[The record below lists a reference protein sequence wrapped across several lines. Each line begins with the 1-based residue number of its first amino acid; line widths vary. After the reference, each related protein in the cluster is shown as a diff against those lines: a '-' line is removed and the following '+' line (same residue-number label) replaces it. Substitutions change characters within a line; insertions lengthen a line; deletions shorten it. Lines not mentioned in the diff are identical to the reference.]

1 VKQNRSDHH
10 IHPSIR
16 RRIGAAAEISLL
28 AGTFASIWI
37 SVCWVLVG
45 ALLTNK

>member
-1 VKQNRSDHH
+1 MKQNRSDHH
-10 IHPSIR
+10 IHPKHR